1 MWLNQTFRL
10 TCVLQVLP
18 PVVMS
23 TVISHVWV
31 QHSSAPTIKVGR
43 HMATV
48 KAIAWFPDHHGLLTS
63 GLGFGRQLHSVLE
76 RGHRICMVCC
86 CHWRELKNMFA
97 LIGVCTLLQR
107 TCGA

>member
-1 MWLNQTFRL
+1 MCSPGYATSRKVNSHQ
-10 TCVLQVLP
+10 P
-18 PVVMS
+18 
-23 TVISHVWV
+23 HVWV

-48 KAIAWFPDHHGLLTS
+48 KAIAWFPDHQGLLTS
-63 GLGFGRQLHSVLE
+63 GLGFGRQLHQVLE

-97 LIGVCTLLQR
+97 LIGVCTF
-107 TCGA
+107 AP